1 MIVTLIETYRIFNMT
16 LPDKVKGRFWIT
28 DVDSFGNDRKLISV
42 EADEGSWVLKG
53 SDSAVICDT
62 HNRIADD
69 TVLEDNVFYN
79 VRILEENEEG
89 YVYAQPDDIGR
100 QTFDKYVFRDNA
112 ELTIGRDSDN
122 TVCINNRY
130 VSSHHAVIKYMDGV
144 WTIEDKNSTNG
155 TFVNNRRTS
164 LQELRPGDVLF
175 IVGFKLIIGSNY
187 IAFNNPGNTVK
198 WDNNI
203 LQNMKPQEFDGV
215 GKTKTTEI
223 RPQFFY
229 RAPRFKRDI
238 STLKFKVDMPPAKE
252 AQNNMPMAMIMGPS
266 ITMGMASMSSGA
278 FSVINA
284 INSGGNVM
292 SVIPT
297 AAMSVSML
305 LGMVMW
311 PIITKKHEK
320 KESQRCEAE
329 RQKLYK
335 EYLFS
340 LRDTIRREIEN
351 QEQIL
356 RENNISID
364 EASDR
369 IINRL
374 GNLWERNINQDDF
387 LSISLGNGNI
397 QMCEEIQFPDG
408 KFSVNKD
415 NLINDMFALANEPRE
430 LKSVP
435 VVHSFKNNKVTG
447 IVGENDR
454 KVKDFVMSLIIKIA
468 ALHSYDELKLVF
480 ILSEK
485 DDDIV
490 NVVKWFPHTWDDE
503 HVKRYIDTNLREA
516 KEISS
521 ELEQEFYNRRELRNE
536 DIAAPYYLIISTNKE
551 IAEKTEIYDKVIEN
565 SKCNGYSIIN
575 VCGKFRMLPKETV
588 SVIEIDDEGS
598 KIYEKND
605 ISGNS
610 IMFEAESGIKCN
622 INDIAVRLANT
633 QLDIASRMYELPD
646 MITFLD
652 MYGVDRI
659 EHLNPLIR
667 WKENNPTVS
676 LSAPV
681 GVDTTGE
688 LFTLD
693 LHEKYQGPHG
703 LVAGMTGSGKSEF
716 IITYILSMA
725 VNYHPDEV
733 AFILIDYK
741 GGGLTGAFEDKEKGI
756 KLPHLAGTITNLDG
770 AAVKRSLISIQSELR
785 RRQAV
790 FNEARKV
797 SNEGTMDI
805 YKYQKLYRDKVVTEP
820 VPHLFIISDEF
831 AELKTQQPEFM
842 EQLISAA
849 RIGRSLGVH
858 LILATQKPSGVVD
871 DQIWSNTRFRV
882 CLKVQDKSDS
892 NDMIKRSDA
901 AELSHTGRF
910 YLQVGFNEYFAK
922 GQSAWCGATYYEDGN
937 NEQMRPVSV
946 SVIDNT
952 GRTVKQ
958 VKEIRHNNN
967 PSKKT
972 KQIVALVKY
981 LSDIA
986 TEEGIHERTLWMDE
1000 IPAIVYVDELIKKY
1014 GIRNDLPHILKP
1026 VVGEVDDPFNQNQFP
1041 LVLPI
1046 SDGGNTIIYGTAGSG
1061 KLTLLNTVIYELI
1074 RNHITDY
1081 LNIYIM
1087 DFGSETLKVFEKA
1100 PQVGGVVL
1108 LSEKEKVINLIKM
1121 LRKEII
1127 TRKKAFADYGGDYR
1141 SYINNSGK
1149 TYPNIVV
1156 IINNFSAL
1164 IETYEECEDSIG
1176 YITREGIK
1184 YGIFFIVTA
1193 NNSGAVRFRLA
1204 QNFSNIYV
1212 MQMNDR
1218 DDYTGILGP
1227 VEGTYP
1233 SKYKGRGIFKTEH
1246 TYEFQ
1251 TAVFSKAE
1259 KINECINGLIEKLR
1273 EDGIQKAK
1281 TIPVLPV
1288 KVDCE
1293 YLSDHGVTLDKFIVG
1308 IDTKTL
1314 EPAILNIRDS
1324 YITVGIANDIQSLI
1338 TYGQGMAEI
1347 ISDKKLA
1354 EVIVIDGTG
1363 SFYPDETKKYAYFAE
1378 GYEEKVVALFNE
1390 VLRRHKILKN
1400 NENMGDEGQLVYIL
1414 FGFSKIFD
1422 FLSADGKDKLKVA
1435 LEKGKHELKVNF
1447 VLIDEGTSLAKQ
1459 SMDNWYKVQC
1469 GNLSG
1474 VWVGD
1479 GSSEQYILKITKV
1492 RSELYQEMADG
1503 LGVYINKGRYN
1514 IIKHISS
1521 KADIKEETEV

>member
-1 MIVTLIETYRIFNMT
+1 MMVTLIETYRIFNMT

-397 QMCEEIQFPDG
+397 QMCEEIQFPDR

-503 HVKRYIDTNLREA
+503 HVKRYIATNLREA

-741 GGGLTGAFEDKEKGI
+741 GGGLTGAFEDKEK
-756 KLPHLAGTITNLDG
+756 
-770 AAVKRSLISIQSELR
+770 E
-785 RRQAV
+785 
-790 FNEARKV
+790 
-797 SNEGTMDI
+797 
-805 YKYQKLYRDKVVTEP
+805 
-820 VPHLFIISDEF
+820 
-831 AELKTQQPEFM
+831 
-842 EQLISAA
+842 
-849 RIGRSLGVH
+849 
-858 LILATQKPSGVVD
+858 
-871 DQIWSNTRFRV
+871 
-882 CLKVQDKSDS
+882 
-892 NDMIKRSDA
+892 
-901 AELSHTGRF
+901 
-910 YLQVGFNEYFAK
+910 
-922 GQSAWCGATYYEDGN
+922 
-937 NEQMRPVSV
+937 
-946 SVIDNT
+946 
-952 GRTVKQ
+952 
-958 VKEIRHNNN
+958 
-967 PSKKT
+967 
-972 KQIVALVKY
+972 
-981 LSDIA
+981 
-986 TEEGIHERTLWMDE
+986 
-1000 IPAIVYVDELIKKY
+1000 
-1014 GIRNDLPHILKP
+1014 
-1026 VVGEVDDPFNQNQFP
+1026 
-1041 LVLPI
+1041 
-1046 SDGGNTIIYGTAGSG
+1046 
-1061 KLTLLNTVIYELI
+1061 
-1074 RNHITDY
+1074 
-1081 LNIYIM
+1081 
-1087 DFGSETLKVFEKA
+1087 
-1100 PQVGGVVL
+1100 
-1108 LSEKEKVINLIKM
+1108 
-1121 LRKEII
+1121 
-1127 TRKKAFADYGGDYR
+1127 
-1141 SYINNSGK
+1141 
-1149 TYPNIVV
+1149 
-1156 IINNFSAL
+1156 
-1164 IETYEECEDSIG
+1164 
-1176 YITREGIK
+1176 
-1184 YGIFFIVTA
+1184 
-1193 NNSGAVRFRLA
+1193 
-1204 QNFSNIYV
+1204 
-1212 MQMNDR
+1212 
-1218 DDYTGILGP
+1218 
-1227 VEGTYP
+1227 
-1233 SKYKGRGIFKTEH
+1233 
-1246 TYEFQ
+1246 
-1251 TAVFSKAE
+1251 
-1259 KINECINGLIEKLR
+1259 
-1273 EDGIQKAK
+1273 
-1281 TIPVLPV
+1281 
-1288 KVDCE
+1288 
-1293 YLSDHGVTLDKFIVG
+1293 
-1308 IDTKTL
+1308 
-1314 EPAILNIRDS
+1314 
-1324 YITVGIANDIQSLI
+1324 
-1338 TYGQGMAEI
+1338 
-1347 ISDKKLA
+1347 
-1354 EVIVIDGTG
+1354 
-1363 SFYPDETKKYAYFAE
+1363 
-1378 GYEEKVVALFNE
+1378 
-1390 VLRRHKILKN
+1390 
-1400 NENMGDEGQLVYIL
+1400 
-1414 FGFSKIFD
+1414 
-1422 FLSADGKDKLKVA
+1422 
-1435 LEKGKHELKVNF
+1435 
-1447 VLIDEGTSLAKQ
+1447 
-1459 SMDNWYKVQC
+1459 
-1469 GNLSG
+1469 
-1474 VWVGD
+1474 
-1479 GSSEQYILKITKV
+1479 
-1492 RSELYQEMADG
+1492 
-1503 LGVYINKGRYN
+1503 
-1514 IIKHISS
+1514 
-1521 KADIKEETEV
+1521 

>member
-42 EADEGSWVLKG
+42 EADEESWVLKG

-62 HNRIADD
+62 HNRIADN

-397 QMCEEIQFPDG
+397 QMCEEIQFPDR

-447 IVGENDR
+447 IIGENER

-503 HVKRYIDTNLREA
+503 HVKRYIATNLREA

-521 ELEQEFYNRRELRNE
+521 ELEQE
-536 DIAAPYYLIISTNKE
+536 
-551 IAEKTEIYDKVIEN
+551 
-565 SKCNGYSIIN
+565 C
-575 VCGKFRMLPKETV
+575 
-588 SVIEIDDEGS
+588 
-598 KIYEKND
+598 
-605 ISGNS
+605 
-610 IMFEAESGIKCN
+610 
-622 INDIAVRLANT
+622 
-633 QLDIASRMYELPD
+633 
-646 MITFLD
+646 
-652 MYGVDRI
+652 
-659 EHLNPLIR
+659 
-667 WKENNPTVS
+667 
-676 LSAPV
+676 
-681 GVDTTGE
+681 
-688 LFTLD
+688 
-693 LHEKYQGPHG
+693 
-703 LVAGMTGSGKSEF
+703 
-716 IITYILSMA
+716 
-725 VNYHPDEV
+725 
-733 AFILIDYK
+733 
-741 GGGLTGAFEDKEKGI
+741 
-756 KLPHLAGTITNLDG
+756 
-770 AAVKRSLISIQSELR
+770 
-785 RRQAV
+785 
-790 FNEARKV
+790 
-797 SNEGTMDI
+797 
-805 YKYQKLYRDKVVTEP
+805 
-820 VPHLFIISDEF
+820 
-831 AELKTQQPEFM
+831 
-842 EQLISAA
+842 
-849 RIGRSLGVH
+849 
-858 LILATQKPSGVVD
+858 
-871 DQIWSNTRFRV
+871 
-882 CLKVQDKSDS
+882 
-892 NDMIKRSDA
+892 
-901 AELSHTGRF
+901 
-910 YLQVGFNEYFAK
+910 
-922 GQSAWCGATYYEDGN
+922 
-937 NEQMRPVSV
+937 
-946 SVIDNT
+946 
-952 GRTVKQ
+952 
-958 VKEIRHNNN
+958 
-967 PSKKT
+967 
-972 KQIVALVKY
+972 
-981 LSDIA
+981 
-986 TEEGIHERTLWMDE
+986 
-1000 IPAIVYVDELIKKY
+1000 
-1014 GIRNDLPHILKP
+1014 
-1026 VVGEVDDPFNQNQFP
+1026 
-1041 LVLPI
+1041 
-1046 SDGGNTIIYGTAGSG
+1046 
-1061 KLTLLNTVIYELI
+1061 
-1074 RNHITDY
+1074 
-1081 LNIYIM
+1081 
-1087 DFGSETLKVFEKA
+1087 
-1100 PQVGGVVL
+1100 
-1108 LSEKEKVINLIKM
+1108 
-1121 LRKEII
+1121 
-1127 TRKKAFADYGGDYR
+1127 
-1141 SYINNSGK
+1141 
-1149 TYPNIVV
+1149 
-1156 IINNFSAL
+1156 
-1164 IETYEECEDSIG
+1164 
-1176 YITREGIK
+1176 
-1184 YGIFFIVTA
+1184 
-1193 NNSGAVRFRLA
+1193 
-1204 QNFSNIYV
+1204 
-1212 MQMNDR
+1212 
-1218 DDYTGILGP
+1218 
-1227 VEGTYP
+1227 
-1233 SKYKGRGIFKTEH
+1233 
-1246 TYEFQ
+1246 
-1251 TAVFSKAE
+1251 
-1259 KINECINGLIEKLR
+1259 
-1273 EDGIQKAK
+1273 
-1281 TIPVLPV
+1281 
-1288 KVDCE
+1288 
-1293 YLSDHGVTLDKFIVG
+1293 
-1308 IDTKTL
+1308 
-1314 EPAILNIRDS
+1314 
-1324 YITVGIANDIQSLI
+1324 
-1338 TYGQGMAEI
+1338 
-1347 ISDKKLA
+1347 
-1354 EVIVIDGTG
+1354 
-1363 SFYPDETKKYAYFAE
+1363 
-1378 GYEEKVVALFNE
+1378 
-1390 VLRRHKILKN
+1390 
-1400 NENMGDEGQLVYIL
+1400 
-1414 FGFSKIFD
+1414 
-1422 FLSADGKDKLKVA
+1422 
-1435 LEKGKHELKVNF
+1435 
-1447 VLIDEGTSLAKQ
+1447 
-1459 SMDNWYKVQC
+1459 
-1469 GNLSG
+1469 
-1474 VWVGD
+1474 
-1479 GSSEQYILKITKV
+1479 
-1492 RSELYQEMADG
+1492 
-1503 LGVYINKGRYN
+1503 
-1514 IIKHISS
+1514 
-1521 KADIKEETEV
+1521 

>member
-1 MIVTLIETYRIFNMT
+1 MMVTLIETYRIFNMT

-397 QMCEEIQFPDG
+397 QMCEEIQFPDR

-503 HVKRYIDTNLREA
+503 HVKRYIATNLREA

-716 IITYILSMA
+716 IITYILS
-725 VNYHPDEV
+725 
-733 AFILIDYK
+733 
-741 GGGLTGAFEDKEKGI
+741 
-756 KLPHLAGTITNLDG
+756 
-770 AAVKRSLISIQSELR
+770 
-785 RRQAV
+785 
-790 FNEARKV
+790 
-797 SNEGTMDI
+797 
-805 YKYQKLYRDKVVTEP
+805 
-820 VPHLFIISDEF
+820 
-831 AELKTQQPEFM
+831 
-842 EQLISAA
+842 
-849 RIGRSLGVH
+849 
-858 LILATQKPSGVVD
+858 
-871 DQIWSNTRFRV
+871 
-882 CLKVQDKSDS
+882 
-892 NDMIKRSDA
+892 
-901 AELSHTGRF
+901 
-910 YLQVGFNEYFAK
+910 
-922 GQSAWCGATYYEDGN
+922 
-937 NEQMRPVSV
+937 
-946 SVIDNT
+946 
-952 GRTVKQ
+952 
-958 VKEIRHNNN
+958 
-967 PSKKT
+967 
-972 KQIVALVKY
+972 
-981 LSDIA
+981 
-986 TEEGIHERTLWMDE
+986 
-1000 IPAIVYVDELIKKY
+1000 
-1014 GIRNDLPHILKP
+1014 
-1026 VVGEVDDPFNQNQFP
+1026 
-1041 LVLPI
+1041 
-1046 SDGGNTIIYGTAGSG
+1046 
-1061 KLTLLNTVIYELI
+1061 
-1074 RNHITDY
+1074 
-1081 LNIYIM
+1081 
-1087 DFGSETLKVFEKA
+1087 
-1100 PQVGGVVL
+1100 
-1108 LSEKEKVINLIKM
+1108 
-1121 LRKEII
+1121 
-1127 TRKKAFADYGGDYR
+1127 
-1141 SYINNSGK
+1141 
-1149 TYPNIVV
+1149 
-1156 IINNFSAL
+1156 
-1164 IETYEECEDSIG
+1164 IG

-1259 KINECINGLIEKLR
+1259 KINECINGLIEKLK

-1363 SFYPDETKKYAYFAE
+1363 SFYPDETKKYAHFAE

-1503 LGVYINKGRYN
+1503 LGVYINKGR
-1514 IIKHISS
+1514 
-1521 KADIKEETEV
+1521 

>member
-1 MIVTLIETYRIFNMT
+1 M
-16 LPDKVKGRFWIT
+16 
-28 DVDSFGNDRKLISV
+28 
-42 EADEGSWVLKG
+42 
-53 SDSAVICDT
+53 
-62 HNRIADD
+62 
-69 TVLEDNVFYN
+69 
-79 VRILEENEEG
+79 
-89 YVYAQPDDIGR
+89 
-100 QTFDKYVFRDNA
+100 
-112 ELTIGRDSDN
+112 
-122 TVCINNRY
+122 
-130 VSSHHAVIKYMDGV
+130 
-144 WTIEDKNSTNG
+144 
-155 TFVNNRRTS
+155 
-164 LQELRPGDVLF
+164 
-175 IVGFKLIIGSNY
+175 
-187 IAFNNPGNTVK
+187 
-198 WDNNI
+198 
-203 LQNMKPQEFDGV
+203 
-215 GKTKTTEI
+215 
-223 RPQFFY
+223 
-229 RAPRFKRDI
+229 
-238 STLKFKVDMPPAKE
+238 
-252 AQNNMPMAMIMGPS
+252 
-266 ITMGMASMSSGA
+266 
-278 FSVINA
+278 
-284 INSGGNVM
+284 
-292 SVIPT
+292 
-297 AAMSVSML
+297 
-305 LGMVMW
+305 
-311 PIITKKHEK
+311 
-320 KESQRCEAE
+320 
-329 RQKLYK
+329 
-335 EYLFS
+335 
-340 LRDTIRREIEN
+340 
-351 QEQIL
+351 
-356 RENNISID
+356 
-364 EASDR
+364 
-369 IINRL
+369 
-374 GNLWERNINQDDF
+374 
-387 LSISLGNGNI
+387 
-397 QMCEEIQFPDG
+397 
-408 KFSVNKD
+408 
-415 NLINDMFALANEPRE
+415 
-430 LKSVP
+430 
-435 VVHSFKNNKVTG
+435 
-447 IVGENDR
+447 
-454 KVKDFVMSLIIKIA
+454 
-468 ALHSYDELKLVF
+468 
-480 ILSEK
+480 
-485 DDDIV
+485 
-490 NVVKWFPHTWDDE
+490 
-503 HVKRYIDTNLREA
+503 
-516 KEISS
+516 
-521 ELEQEFYNRRELRNE
+521 
-536 DIAAPYYLIISTNKE
+536 
-551 IAEKTEIYDKVIEN
+551 
-565 SKCNGYSIIN
+565 
-575 VCGKFRMLPKETV
+575 
-588 SVIEIDDEGS
+588 
-598 KIYEKND
+598 
-605 ISGNS
+605 
-610 IMFEAESGIKCN
+610 
-622 INDIAVRLANT
+622 
-633 QLDIASRMYELPD
+633 
-646 MITFLD
+646 
-652 MYGVDRI
+652 
-659 EHLNPLIR
+659 
-667 WKENNPTVS
+667 
-676 LSAPV
+676 
-681 GVDTTGE
+681 
-688 LFTLD
+688 
-693 LHEKYQGPHG
+693 
-703 LVAGMTGSGKSEF
+703 
-716 IITYILSMA
+716 
-725 VNYHPDEV
+725 
-733 AFILIDYK
+733 
-741 GGGLTGAFEDKEKGI
+741 
-756 KLPHLAGTITNLDG
+756 
-770 AAVKRSLISIQSELR
+770 
-785 RRQAV
+785 
-790 FNEARKV
+790 
-797 SNEGTMDI
+797 
-805 YKYQKLYRDKVVTEP
+805 
-820 VPHLFIISDEF
+820 
-831 AELKTQQPEFM
+831 
-842 EQLISAA
+842 
-849 RIGRSLGVH
+849 
-858 LILATQKPSGVVD
+858 
-871 DQIWSNTRFRV
+871 
-882 CLKVQDKSDS
+882 
-892 NDMIKRSDA
+892 
-901 AELSHTGRF
+901 
-910 YLQVGFNEYFAK
+910 
-922 GQSAWCGATYYEDGN
+922 
-937 NEQMRPVSV
+937 
-946 SVIDNT
+946 
-952 GRTVKQ
+952 
-958 VKEIRHNNN
+958 
-967 PSKKT
+967 
-972 KQIVALVKY
+972 
-981 LSDIA
+981 
-986 TEEGIHERTLWMDE
+986 
-1000 IPAIVYVDELIKKY
+1000 
-1014 GIRNDLPHILKP
+1014 KP

-1108 LSEKEKVINLIKM
+1108 LLEKEKVINLIKM

-1259 KINECINGLIEKLR
+1259 KLNECINGLIEKLK

>member
-1 MIVTLIETYRIFNMT
+1 MMVTLIETYRIFNMT

-397 QMCEEIQFPDG
+397 QMCEEIQFPDR

-503 HVKRYIDTNLREA
+503 HVKRYIATNLREA

-536 DIAAPYYLIISTNKE
+536 DIAAPYYLIISTNTTTVAHPSKLLNGRNQSE
-551 IAEKTEIYDKVIEN
+551 DICVKPKTGGTTMLGLDEN
-565 SKCNGYSIIN
+565 NGGTTILS
-575 VCGKFRMLPKETV
+575 
-588 SVIEIDDEGS
+588 
-598 KIYEKND
+598 
-605 ISGNS
+605 
-610 IMFEAESGIKCN
+610 EAEMRMCYPKIIRIK
-622 INDIAVRLANT
+622 
-633 QLDIASRMYELPD
+633 
-646 MITFLD
+646 
-652 MYGVDRI
+652 
-659 EHLNPLIR
+659 
-667 WKENNPTVS
+667 
-676 LSAPV
+676 
-681 GVDTTGE
+681 TGE
-688 LFTLD
+688 EADIYKDDFVIGQAEGNAD
-693 LHEKYQGPHG
+693 FCISDNSAISREHVHIIKDGNKY
-703 LVAGMTGSGKSEF
+703 
-716 IITYILSMA
+716 Y
-725 VNYHPDEV
+725 
-733 AFILIDYK
+733 LIDYK
-741 GGGLTGAFEDKEKGI
+741 STNGTYIQNRKIEK
-756 KLPHLAGTITNLDG
+756 N
-770 AAVKRSLISIQSELR
+770 
-785 RRQAV
+785 
-790 FNEARKV
+790 
-797 SNEGTMDI
+797 
-805 YKYQKLYRDKVVTEP
+805 KY
-820 VPHLFIISDEF
+820 
-831 AELKTQQPEFM
+831 AELT
-842 EQLISAA
+842 
-849 RIGRSLGVH
+849 
-858 LILATQKPSGVVD
+858 
-871 DQIWSNTRFRV
+871 
-882 CLKVQDKSDS
+882 
-892 NDMIKRSDA
+892 
-901 AELSHTGRF
+901 
-910 YLQVGFNEYFAK
+910 
-922 GQSAWCGATYYEDGN
+922 DG
-937 NEQMRPVSV
+937 
-946 SVIDNT
+946 
-952 GRTVKQ
+952 
-958 VKEIRHNNN
+958 
-967 PSKKT
+967 
-972 KQIVALVKY
+972 IV
-981 LSDIA
+981 
-986 TEEGIHERTLWMDE
+986 
-1000 IPAIVYVDELIKKY
+1000 
-1014 GIRNDLPHILKP
+1014 
-1026 VVGEVDDPFNQNQFP
+1026 
-1041 LVLPI
+1041 
-1046 SDGGNTIIYGTAGSG
+1046 
-1061 KLTLLNTVIYELI
+1061 
-1074 RNHITDY
+1074 
-1081 LNIYIM
+1081 
-1087 DFGSETLKVFEKA
+1087 
-1100 PQVGGVVL
+1100 
-1108 LSEKEKVINLIKM
+1108 
-1121 LRKEII
+1121 
-1127 TRKKAFADYGGDYR
+1127 
-1141 SYINNSGK
+1141 
-1149 TYPNIVV
+1149 
-1156 IINNFSAL
+1156 
-1164 IETYEECEDSIG
+1164 
-1176 YITREGIK
+1176 
-1184 YGIFFIVTA
+1184 
-1193 NNSGAVRFRLA
+1193 FRLA
-1204 QNFSNIYV
+1204 NEEF
-1212 MQMNDR
+1212 R
-1218 DDYTGILGP
+1218 
-1227 VEGTYP
+1227 
-1233 SKYKGRGIFKTEH
+1233 FK
-1246 TYEFQ
+1246 
-1251 TAVFSKAE
+1251 
-1259 KINECINGLIEKLR
+1259 I
-1273 EDGIQKAK
+1273 
-1281 TIPVLPV
+1281 
-1288 KVDCE
+1288 
-1293 YLSDHGVTLDKFIVG
+1293 
-1308 IDTKTL
+1308 
-1314 EPAILNIRDS
+1314 
-1324 YITVGIANDIQSLI
+1324 
-1338 TYGQGMAEI
+1338 
-1347 ISDKKLA
+1347 
-1354 EVIVIDGTG
+1354 
-1363 SFYPDETKKYAYFAE
+1363 
-1378 GYEEKVVALFNE
+1378 
-1390 VLRRHKILKN
+1390 
-1400 NENMGDEGQLVYIL
+1400 
-1414 FGFSKIFD
+1414 
-1422 FLSADGKDKLKVA
+1422 
-1435 LEKGKHELKVNF
+1435 
-1447 VLIDEGTSLAKQ
+1447 
-1459 SMDNWYKVQC
+1459 
-1469 GNLSG
+1469 
-1474 VWVGD
+1474 
-1479 GSSEQYILKITKV
+1479 
-1492 RSELYQEMADG
+1492 
-1503 LGVYINKGRYN
+1503 
-1514 IIKHISS
+1514 
-1521 KADIKEETEV
+1521 